1 MGIGRALL
9 LRAEREIFK
18 HWPNMFLLVSS
29 FNASAQGFHQR
40 LGYQKIGEITDA
52 TIRGHSEFMMRKT
65 MGPVSEFKAFR

>member
-1 MGIGRALL
+1 
-9 LRAEREIFK
+9 
-18 HWPNMFLLVSS
+18 MFLLVSS